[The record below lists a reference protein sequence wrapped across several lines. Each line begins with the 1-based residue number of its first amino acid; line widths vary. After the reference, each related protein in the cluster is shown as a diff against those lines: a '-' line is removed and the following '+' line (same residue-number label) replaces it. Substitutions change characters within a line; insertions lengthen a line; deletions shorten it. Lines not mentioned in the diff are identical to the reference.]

1 MINMGALVNTGIC
14 QLCSSCVSS
23 LANISVV
30 FMSFTSPHQLLSVS
44 PLGGSV
50 GAASRLGACVPGR
63 HNSLDRMTLAP
74 AALLTRSI
82 ARYYQ
87 TTLPRL
93 LCPLMW
99 SGECRDWPPAAVM
112 HTHYTADHCSLSQ
125 IYVMEFTADK
135 LCTVNSKYRAG

>member
-1 MINMGALVNTGIC
+1 M
-14 QLCSSCVSS
+14 
-23 LANISVV
+23 
-30 FMSFTSPHQLLSVS
+30 
-44 PLGGSV
+44 
-50 GAASRLGACVPGR
+50 PGR

-74 AALLTRSI
+74 AALLTAI

-99 SGECRDWPPAAVM
+99 SGESVETGPQQQQSCTA
-112 HTHYTADHCSLSQ
+112 HYTADHCSLSQ